1 MFKRLAV
8 FMVFFCFIATS
19 VQAQQI
25 VLKLGEVHKK
35 GYPTELADEEFG
47 RLVDVYSKGKFKV
60 EVFPEAQLGDEKVM
74 IEQVKLGALAF
85 TRVSTGAMAEFSKG
99 LGVFPIPFLFDSSAH
114 LWKFLNSAYGQKM
127 LADLEP
133 SGFIGLCYYD
143 GGSRSFYASKPIKK
157 LEDLKGLKF
166 RVIGNTQSAKMV
178 EAIGASA
185 VSLPMT
191 QVFSAIQTG
200 VVDGAEN
207 NPPSYLDFNH
217 YQVAKYYLLDH
228 HQRLPEVLMIS
239 KKVWEKLTPAEQ
251 AIMKKAAA
259 DSVAFQRKKWDAYEK
274 EALEKVKANG
284 AIVTEVKD
292 LKPYQKAMKPVL
304 EFYQKE
310 FSDTLK
316 AIDAARK

>member
-1 MFKRLAV
+1 MLKKLMVLLIFFV
-8 FMVFFCFIATS
+8 FTIS
-19 VQAQQI
+19 VQAQ
-25 VLKLGEVHKK
+25 VMLKLGEIHKK
-35 GYPTELADEEFG
+35 GYPTELADEEFA
-47 RLVDVYSKGKFKV
+47 RLVGEYSKGRIKI
-60 EVFPEAQLGDEKVM
+60 EVFPEAQLGDEKVS

-85 TRVSTGAMAEFSKG
+85 TRVSTGAVAEFSKG
-99 LGVFPIPFLFDSSAH
+99 LGVFPIPFLFDSSQH

-127 LADLEP
+127 LTDLEP
-133 SGFIGLCYYD
+133 AGFIGLCYYD

-166 RVIGNTQSAKMV
+166 RVMGNTQSAKMV
-178 EAIGASA
+178 EAVGASA
-185 VSLPMT
+185 APMAMT
-191 QVFSAIQTG
+191 QVFSSIQTG

-228 HQRLPEVLMIS
+228 HQRLPEILMMS
-239 KKVWEKLTPAEQ
+239 KKVWDKISPTDQKLL
-251 AIMKKAAA
+251 KKAAA
-259 DSVAFQRKKWDAYEK
+259 DSVMFQRKKWDAYEK
-274 EALEKVKANG
+274 EALDKVKANG

-292 LKPYQKAMKPVL
+292 LRPYQKAMKPVL

-316 AIDAARK
+316 AIDAARR